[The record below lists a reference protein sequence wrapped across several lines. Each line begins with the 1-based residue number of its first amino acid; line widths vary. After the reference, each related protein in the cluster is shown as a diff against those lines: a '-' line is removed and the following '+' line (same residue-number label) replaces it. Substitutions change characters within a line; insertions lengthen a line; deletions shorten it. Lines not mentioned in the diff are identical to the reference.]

1 MRVILLFLS
10 ILLFATAVYS
20 AETPVAKDYFPEER
34 IVNAVICSQ
43 YLLSKNNFL
52 SCLNYLVCESE
63 IVKYPKGEKYG
74 FRILIPKEDA
84 SGDIAWGTQVW
95 KARLDDTET
104 NTWCADYKKRYS
116 KDF

>member
-63 IVKYPKGEKYG
+63 IVKYPKRRKIWVPDTY
-74 FRILIPKEDA
+74 
-84 SGDIAWGTQVW
+84 TQRR
-95 KARLDDTET
+95 RLGGYCMG
-104 NTWCADYKKRYS
+104 NTGMGSTPR
-116 KDF
+116 